1 MLNGKIIICANSIEE
16 AEADLAMIK
25 ANARAGAVVGCGATT
40 IEGMRGLA
48 EALAPMITDT
58 EPYGVPKREEP
69 HSPEVYIDLEYLFD
83 DYRKGYIGLDE
94 LVEGIENAMTEGC
107 EDEDEC
113 CSCGCCCD
121 DDEDTEVVENSASEL
136 FELYYDGY
144 LSLDE
149 LKSSINKLL
158 RKCEKDER
166 EMHNEDTEDYGESR
180 GFTIESAM
188 ACFFG
193 GEWD

>member
-16 AEADLAMIK
+16 AEADLAMMK
-25 ANARAGAVVGCGATT
+25 AMAATGAVVGCGATT

-58 EPYGVPKREEP
+58 EPCGVARLAEP
-69 HSPEVYIDLEYLFD
+69 QNPFV
-83 DYRKGYIGLDE
+83 
-94 LVEGIENAMTEGC
+94 
-107 EDEDEC
+107 C
-113 CSCGCCCD
+113 CGCD
-121 DDEDTEVVENSASEL
+121 DDDEEVVENSASEL
-136 FELYYDGY
+136 FELYYDGH

-158 RKCEKDER
+158 RKCEKDKR
-166 EMHNEDTEDYGESR
+166 EMHNEDTEDESE

-188 ACFFG
+188 AYFFG